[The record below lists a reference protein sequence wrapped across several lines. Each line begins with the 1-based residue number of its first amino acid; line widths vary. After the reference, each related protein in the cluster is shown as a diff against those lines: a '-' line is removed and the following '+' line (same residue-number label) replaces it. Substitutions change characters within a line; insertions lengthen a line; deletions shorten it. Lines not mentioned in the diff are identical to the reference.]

1 MSKLDKDISSVQS
14 LSCVPFFVTPW
25 TAAQKSSLS
34 ITSSQNLLKLMSTES
49 VIPSNHLIPSCPL
62 LLLLPSIFP
71 GIRVFSSESA
81 LCIKWPKYWSFSSQS
96 WEKPEVI
103 VSFCHAETEVQERK
117 TFMQGH
123 ACITMSTGARNW
135 PRGPD
140 SRRGALWLGM
150 PLPAIL
156 WSHLTCTFPAPLL
169 WQVSNPPGSFLSLG
183 QYPSVIPYCDC
194 ILAHSSPLRL
204 TCGAFQ

>member
-81 LCIKWPKYWSFSSQS
+81 LCIRQWCACQSLRCGILSLLSFGFPEVHCSEDPILWLAVLGSGFRKVSRHFLCRPSHPQVFRRRASEEQGVCLSCSSQLQH
-96 WEKPEVI
+96 
-103 VSFCHAETEVQERK
+103 SFPTSAQ
-117 TFMQGH
+117 F
-123 ACITMSTGARNW
+123 I
-135 PRGPD
+135 
-140 SRRGALWLGM
+140 
-150 PLPAIL
+150 
-156 WSHLTCTFPAPLL
+156 
-169 WQVSNPPGSFLSLG
+169 
-183 QYPSVIPYCDC
+183 
-194 ILAHSSPLRL
+194 
-204 TCGAFQ
+204 